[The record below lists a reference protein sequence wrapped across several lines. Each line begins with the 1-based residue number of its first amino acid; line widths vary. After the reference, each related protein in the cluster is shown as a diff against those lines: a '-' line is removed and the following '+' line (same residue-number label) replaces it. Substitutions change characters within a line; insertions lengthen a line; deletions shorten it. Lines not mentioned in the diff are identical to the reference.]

1 MYKVL
6 VGSGNGAI
14 LGTCVR
20 NFSIKTKKI
29 HSRFRHFVW
38 HQDKTLISDL
48 QHQKLTANLPT
59 NWTVENMDFFKL
71 CIGARFIAN
80 IWSKGDSLMK
90 WNNKV
95 NEWFFGGFK
104 KHKWKKKKKWTF
116 LSYHIK
122 LSFVYIKLH
131 PRQNLWVQGV
141 LILWR
146 LVDKCW
152 NFTLTN

>member
-1 MYKVL
+1 M
-6 VGSGNGAI
+6 GSGNGAI

-20 NFSIKTKKI
+20 KTKKI

-80 IWSKGDSLMK
+80 ICSKGDSLMK

-95 NEWFFGGFK
+95 NDWFFGCFK
-104 KHKWKKKKKWTF
+104 KHKWKKRNV
-116 LSYHIK
+116 HICLII
-122 LSFVYIKLH
+122 LSF
-131 PRQNLWVQGV
+131 
-141 LILWR
+141 R
-146 LVDKCW
+146 LFTL
-152 NFTLTN
+152 NFTPDKIFGFKGCWICDV